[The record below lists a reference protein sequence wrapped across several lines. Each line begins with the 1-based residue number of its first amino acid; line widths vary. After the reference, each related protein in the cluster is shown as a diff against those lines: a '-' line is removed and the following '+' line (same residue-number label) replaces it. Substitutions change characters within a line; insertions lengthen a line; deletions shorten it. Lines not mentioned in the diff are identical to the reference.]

1 MCKGTGEVLLKDILF
16 RFKKGQ
22 THFDMPICAKVSF
35 SLNALKSVV
44 LPSNST
50 TTSEHACQAG
60 RNYWPC
66 MQNNL
71 EGGNFHRKVSFSIT

>member
-1 MCKGTGEVLLKDILF
+1 MRKGTGEVLLKNILF

-35 SLNALKSVV
+35 PLNALKSVA

-50 TTSEHACQAG
+50 TTSEHACQAV
-60 RNYWPC
+60 RNYGPL

-71 EGGNFHRKVSFSIT
+71 EGDNFHRKVSFSII